1 MPVGERRAGLTEVPE
16 RAFLLGWVGTDTE
29 ARTLDPQMDEL
40 ADLART
46 AGAEVV
52 GSDVQRRDRPDP
64 ALFFGRGKVRE
75 LVALRAELAFDLV
88 VSNEELSPRQ
98 QRNLEQE
105 LEVKVLD
112 RTELI
117 LDIFAQH
124 ARTREGRLQ
133 VAVAQ
138 LRHLLPRLSGGRD
151 LSRLGGGIGTRG
163 PGEQKIEADRRRIRT
178 HLRRLDRELEEVRG
192 ERALHRESRQRRALR
207 TVALVGYTNAGKS
220 TLLNRLTAGGAVT
233 EHRLFAT
240 LDPRTRLLSLPGGQ
254 DCLLTDTVG
263 FIQNLPHDLVAAF
276 RATLEEVTTADV
288 LIHVLDC
295 SQERAEQQLETVHRT
310 LAELDAL
317 SRPRLL
323 ALNKVDRVS
332 PAARARLEG
341 LPWEGYAAAT
351 AVSAVTGEG
360 LPQLVAALGSLLAE
374 PLEPLDIVVPYTDPQ
389 SLMRWRRYGRIE
401 HEEYTEAGVHVVGRV
416 PAGLGRRLRGDPEP
430 DLDEDALSR
439 GLDDGPEAASN
450 GASARLRRDS

>member
-1 MPVGERRAGLTEVPE
+1 MPVGQRRVGLSEVPE
-16 RAFLLGWVGTDTE
+16 RAFLLGWVDTGAE
-29 ARTLDPQMDEL
+29 IQSLDPEMDEL
-40 ADLART
+40 SDLART

-52 GSDVQRRDRPDP
+52 GSDVQRRERPDP
-64 ALFFGRGKVRE
+64 ALFFGRGKVQE

-88 VSNEELSPRQ
+88 IANEELSPRQ

-138 LRHLLPRLSGGRD
+138 LRHLMPRLSGGRD

-163 PGEQKIEADRRRIRT
+163 PGEQKLEADRRRIRT
-178 HLRRLDRELEEVRG
+178 QLRRLDKELQEVRG
-192 ERALHRESRQRRALR
+192 ERALHREGRTRRALR

-220 TLLNRLTAGGAVT
+220 SLLNCLTAGGALT

-240 LDPRTRLLSLPGGQ
+240 LDPRTRLLRLPGGQ

-263 FIQNLPHDLVAAF
+263 FIQKLPHDLVAAF

-288 LIHVLDC
+288 LIHVLDA
-295 SQERAEQQLETVHRT
+295 SQERAEQQLLTVHQT

-317 SRPRLL
+317 ERPRLL
-323 ALNKVDRVS
+323 ALNKVDRLSVG
-332 PAARARLEG
+332 ARTRLEMV
-341 LPWEGYAAAT
+341 PWEGYAAAA
-351 AVSAVTGEG
+351 AVSALTGEG
-360 LPQLVAALGSLLAE
+360 LGALASALGTLLAD
-374 PLEPLDIVVPYTDPQ
+374 PLEPLDVVVPYTDPH
-389 SLMRWRRYGRIE
+389 SLLRWRRYGRIE
-401 HEEYTEAGVHVVGRV
+401 HEEYTDQGVHVVGRV
-416 PAGLGRRLRGDPEP
+416 PPGLARALRGEEDGIEAGDGPAPASGAGVSRSAGRRTSG
-430 DLDEDALSR
+430 
-439 GLDDGPEAASN
+439 G
-450 GASARLRRDS
+450 